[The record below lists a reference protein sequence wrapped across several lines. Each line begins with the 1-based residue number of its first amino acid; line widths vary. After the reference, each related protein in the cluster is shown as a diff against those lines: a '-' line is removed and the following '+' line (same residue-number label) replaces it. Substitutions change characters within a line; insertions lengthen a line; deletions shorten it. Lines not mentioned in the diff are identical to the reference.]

1 MCINYLKQ
9 ELGEGEDALGNKV
22 ELIDYCKE
30 LLQDETQQLQI
41 DMQQQQL
48 LFMGSYAITLQ
59 SMSDM
64 WGYIVSILVIL
75 FSYLAS
81 KYFMN

>member
-30 LLQDETQQLQI
+30 LLQDETQ
-41 DMQQQQL
+41 
-48 LFMGSYAITLQ
+48 
-59 SMSDM
+59 
-64 WGYIVSILVIL
+64 
-75 FSYLAS
+75 
-81 KYFMN
+81 